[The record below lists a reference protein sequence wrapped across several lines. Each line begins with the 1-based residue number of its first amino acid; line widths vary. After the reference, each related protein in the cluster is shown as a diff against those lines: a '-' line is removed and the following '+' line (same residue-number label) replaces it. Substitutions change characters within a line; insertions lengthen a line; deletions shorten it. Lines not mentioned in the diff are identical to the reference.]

1 MIKKGTIFS
10 VQFDPSDEPIQ
21 YIVVERL
28 KDIGGGD
35 GGWLCAP
42 VAKVV
47 EVSSAGGEI
56 PLFFDYW
63 RVTDKYMEAQI
74 QRGVIKIVEN

>member
-10 VQFDPSDEPIQ
+10 LTVESEDIH
-21 YIVVERL
+21 YIVVDRL
-28 KDIGGGD
+28 EDMGRGN
-35 GGWLCAP
+35 GGWLC
-42 VAKVV
+42 V
-47 EVSSAGGEI
+47 EKIAVDKNGIENIS
-56 PLFFDYW
+56 PFDYW

>member
-10 VQFDPSDEPIQ
+10 VQFDPLDEPVE

-28 KDIGGGD
+28 EDIGSGD
-35 GGWLCAP
+35 GGWLCASFADT
-42 VAKVV
+42 VDVLT
-47 EVSSAGGEI
+47 AGGEI
-56 PLFFDYW
+56 SPFDCW

>member
-10 VQFDPSDEPIQ
+10 LTVGSKDIH
-21 YIVVERL
+21 YIVVDRL
-28 KDIGGGD
+28 DDIGRGD
-35 GGWLCAP
+35 GGWLC
-42 VAKVV
+42 V
-47 EVSSAGGEI
+47 EKIAVDKNGIENIS
-56 PLFFDYW
+56 PFDCW

>member
-1 MIKKGTIFS
+1 MIKQGTIFY
-10 VQFDPSDEPIQ
+10 VQFNPSDEPVE

-28 KDIGGGD
+28 EDIGRGD

-42 VAKVV
+42 VAEAVNVLTAGV
-47 EVSSAGGEI
+47 EIS
-56 PLFFDYW
+56 PFDCW

>member
-10 VQFDPSDEPIQ
+10 VQFNPSDEPVE

-28 KDIGGGD
+28 EYIGRGD

-42 VAKVV
+42 VAKAVD
-47 EVSSAGGEI
+47 VSTSGGEI
-56 PLFFDYW
+56 SLFFDYW

-74 QRGVIKIVEN
+74 HRGVIKIIEN

>member
-10 VQFDPSDEPIQ
+10 VQFDPFNEPVEH
-21 YIVVERL
+21 IVVERL
-28 KDIGGGD
+28 EDIGRGD

-42 VAKVV
+42 VAEAVDV
-47 EVSSAGGEI
+47 LTTGGEI
-56 PLFFDYW
+56 SPFDYW

>member
-10 VQFDPSDEPIQ
+10 VQFDPLDEPVEH
-21 YIVVERL
+21 IVVERL
-28 KDIGGGD
+28 EDIGRGD

-42 VAKVV
+42 VADTVDV
-47 EVSSAGGEI
+47 LSAGGEI
-56 PLFFDYW
+56 SPFDYW

-74 QRGVIKIVEN
+74 QRGLIKILEN

>member
-10 VQFDPSDEPIQ
+10 VQFNSSDEPVE

-28 KDIGGGD
+28 EDIGRGD
-35 GGWLCAP
+35 GGWFCAP
-42 VAKVV
+42 VAEAV
-47 EVSSAGGEI
+47 EVLTADGEI
-56 PLFFDYW
+56 SPFDCW
-63 RVTDKYMEAQI
+63 RCTDKYMEAQI

>member
-10 VQFDPSDEPIQ
+10 IQFNPSDEPVE

-28 KDIGGGD
+28 EDIGRGD
-35 GGWLCAP
+35 GGWFCAP
-42 VAKVV
+42 VAEAV
-47 EVSSAGGEI
+47 ECLTAGVEI
-56 PLFFDYW
+56 FPFDCW

>member
-10 VQFDPSDEPIQ
+10 VQFNPSDEPIE

-28 KDIGGGD
+28 EYIGRVD

-42 VAKVV
+42 VAKAVD
-47 EVSSAGGEI
+47 VSTSGGEI
-56 PLFFDYW
+56 SPFDCW

-74 QRGVIKIVEN
+74 QSGVIKIVEN

>member
-10 VQFDPSDEPIQ
+10 VQFDPLDEPVEH
-21 YIVVERL
+21 IVVERL
-28 KDIGGGD
+28 EDIGKGD

-42 VAKVV
+42 VAEAVDV
-47 EVSSAGGEI
+47 LTADREI
-56 PLFFDYW
+56 SPFDFW